1 MVPTSAVRQ
10 RPSPLGVAWPFHV
23 NEVMVPCTGKLQPEH
38 LLKAFEAGA
47 DVVCV
52 VACAEDN
59 CHYLQGCRR
68 VKRRVEYVRH
78 LLDQVGLGGERL
90 LLFRLPG
97 SAREDMA
104 LGCGHGAQTD
114 VAQEQRLREPL
125 RTICDEMAGRLR
137 ALGLSPLHQEGA

>member
-10 RPSPLGVAWPFHV
+10 RPSPLGVVWPFRV

-59 CHYLQGCRR
+59 CHYLQGCQR
-68 VKRRVEYVRH
+68 VKRRVEYVKN
-78 LLDQVGLGGERL
+78 LLDQVGLDGERL
-90 LLFRLPG
+90 LLFHLPG

-104 LGCGHGAQTD
+104 MGCGHDSRTD
-114 VAQEQRLREPL
+114 VTREQRLGEPL
-125 RTICDEMAGRLR
+125 TTLCEEMARKLR
-137 ALGLSPLHQEGA
+137 TLGPSPLHQEGV